1 MQSMNLSGVDVYG
14 APAQPVD
21 DESIL
26 GKKVPLAFVPGKPPQ
41 KSARQDAVFESDYEP
56 VYPRLGTEKRSK
68 SVRYSHEV
76 RSDRRFAGE
85 ANVDPLPS
93 FSPSKQN
100 HTNASFPGSRD
111 SSDEGE
117 Y

>member
-1 MQSMNLSGVDVYG
+1 MIDLDESVEIEDTDSSVERENTNRWADTVQSMNLSGVDVYG

-56 VYPRLGTEKRSK
+56 
-68 SVRYSHEV
+68 
-76 RSDRRFAGE
+76 A
-85 ANVDPLPS
+85 
-93 FSPSKQN
+93 
-100 HTNASFPGSRD
+100 
-111 SSDEGE
+111 
-117 Y
+117 